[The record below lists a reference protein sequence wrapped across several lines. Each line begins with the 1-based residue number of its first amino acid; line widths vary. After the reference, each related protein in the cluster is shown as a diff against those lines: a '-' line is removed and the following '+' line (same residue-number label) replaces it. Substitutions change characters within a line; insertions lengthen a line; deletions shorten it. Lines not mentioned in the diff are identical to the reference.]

1 MAVLADS
8 QLILKSLMLA
18 SSDEVYLL
26 DASSMRLLYASEQAR
41 EQLKAD
47 NLDVTPV
54 ALELALGISLHA
66 LAAHVNQHR
75 DKESQFEI
83 SAGPALSGN
92 YAHKC
97 QLRVILIQ
105 SAGREYLLVTKSDLT
120 PNEQTIQALSESDA
134 RFQAIVANMPG
145 LVFQIRI
152 SEDHTF
158 SFHYVSDG
166 CEALLG
172 ITAAELLEDAD
183 LMFSIMNARDRMDLR
198 SKLISSAETLQKLDW
213 EGRVWIDGWQDTKW
227 VNIRATTTLLKN
239 GVVQWDGIML
249 NITQSKLEKQE
260 IEQSRRDMEQ
270 MNAHMNQVKE
280 QERVAIARE
289 IHDDL
294 GGNLTAIK
302 MGLTGIASQALAGQ
316 MVSIEQTQ
324 QLESIVDRT
333 FEAVHRIS
341 GNLRPSIIDLGIVD
355 AIEWQLNQ
363 FKKQVGLT
371 CQFKCNQSEI
381 LLSTDQCVALFRI
394 CQESLSN
401 IAKYA
406 KATQVD
412 VELMEDHDQLTLLI
426 MDNGIGIHDA
436 DKLKMNSFGLRGMQ
450 ERVSGIHG
458 RLHIGHNTQAGSGT
472 KIEVTIPL

>member
-8 QLILKSLMLA
+8 QLILKSLTLA
-18 SSDEVYLL
+18 SSDEVYML
-26 DASSMRLLYASEQAR
+26 DATSMRLLYASEKAR
-41 EQLKAD
+41 EQLKTDA
-47 NLDVTPV
+47 LDVTPV

-66 LAAHVNQHR
+66 LAAHVDQHR
-75 DKESQFEI
+75 EKESQFEI
-83 SAGPALSGN
+83 SASPALSRDYPYN
-92 YAHKC
+92 S

-105 SAGREYLLVTKSDLT
+105 SAGREYLLITKSDLS
-120 PNEQTIQALSESDA
+120 PNEQTILALSESDA

-198 SKLISSAETLQKLDW
+198 SKLITSAETLQKLDW

-371 CQFKCNQSEI
+371 CHFNCNQSEI

-406 KATQVD
+406 KATQVN
-412 VELMEDHDQLTLLI
+412 VELIEEHDQLTLLI
-426 MDNGIGIHDA
+426 MDNGVGIHDA